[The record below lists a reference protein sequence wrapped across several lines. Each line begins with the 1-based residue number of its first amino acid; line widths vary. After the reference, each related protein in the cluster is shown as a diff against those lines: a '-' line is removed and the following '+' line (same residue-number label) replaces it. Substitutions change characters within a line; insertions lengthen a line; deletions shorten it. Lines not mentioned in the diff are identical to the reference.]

1 MCNRKRVCCRFKKWV
16 VLNTCH
22 AWFVVIQDT
31 APQVMKKMRCPM
43 TKSREPIQASEFIK
57 QYGISKSYHVL
68 PCVVFLPSFNFH
80 GWALILSLP
89 KNMTIQ
95 SMLAWV
101 TLLWLRSD
109 NPNAKSHVSWTSAKQ
124 PNNPS
129 NTFFLGIKRFISKW
143 GAAIYGHQMETV

>member
-1 MCNRKRVCCRFKKWV
+1 MCR
-16 VLNTCH
+16 
-22 AWFVVIQDT
+22 
-31 APQVMKKMRCPM
+31 
-43 TKSREPIQASEFIK
+43 
-57 QYGISKSYHVL
+57 
-68 PCVVFLPSFNFH
+68 FLPSFNFH
-80 GWALILSLP
+80 GWALILSLR

-109 NPNAKSHVSWTSAKQ
+109 NPNAKSHVSWASAKQ